1 MAETKQINFDLH
13 EVATALI
20 RKEGIREGRWMLGL
34 EFTFGA
40 GNLGA
45 GPTDTKPGA
54 FVQINKLVLTRQDEG
69 APDLPFIVDATRVN
83 PDQNAGKTS
92 TAKKLSA

>member
-13 EVATALI
+13 EVAIALI
-20 RKEGIREGRWMLGL
+20 KKEGIREGRWMLGL

-54 FVQINKLVLTRQDEG
+54 FRSDQQAG
-69 APDLPFIVDATRVN
+69 AH
-83 PDQNAGKTS
+83 
-92 TAKKLSA
+92 SARRKRP

>member
-20 RKEGIREGRWMLGL
+20 KKEGIREGRWMLGL

-45 GPTDTKPGA
+45 NPTDTKPGA
-54 FVQINKLVLTRQDEG
+54 FVQINKLVLTRQDES
-69 APDLPFIVDATRVN
+69 APSLPFIVDAAKVN
-83 PDQNAGKTS
+83 PEENAIKVS